1 MSGAALVQ
9 ARQRPIRSIVPL
21 AALAI
26 ATVAFVAPAVAH
38 AIELWST
45 TEEFSYGFLIVPI
58 SVALAVARRGRLR
71 DIQRTG
77 ENAGLLVA
85 AIAVIAFV
93 IAERVGINAIAGLAV
108 SPLLWGMTLYL
119 FGRRVARELAF
130 PIAFLA
136 FGLAPYRGLLDNV
149 GFALQVVTAQGA
161 GSLATVLRLPVTL
174 DGLVLHLPAFAFV
187 VAEACSGMSSLLSL
201 LALSSLW
208 ISLADATVPARIA
221 VIVTVLPLVVAAN
234 IIRVTLVLAVAWYI
248 GPDTAIG
255 FFHGA
260 SSAVLFGVALTSL
273 IAFSWVVGCRLRLE
287 R

>member
-1 MSGAALVQ
+1 MSGIALSR
-9 ARQRPIRSIVPL
+9 ARRWPTESIAPL

-26 ATVAFVAPAVAH
+26 ATAFFVAPAAAH
-38 AIELWST
+38 AIDLWST

-58 SVALAVARRGRLR
+58 SIALTVARRGRLR
-71 DIQRTG
+71 KERTG
-77 ENAGLLVA
+77 DNAGLIVV
-85 AIAVIAFV
+85 AIAVITYV

-119 FGRRVARELAF
+119 FGRRTARELTF

-149 GFALQVVTAQGA
+149 GFALQVVTAHGA
-161 GSLATVLRLPVTL
+161 ATLGDLVKLPVTL
-174 DGLVLHLPAFAFV
+174 DGLVLHLPAFGFV

-208 ISLADATVPARIA
+208 IYVAEGTTAARFA
-221 VIVTVLPLVVAAN
+221 VILAVLPIVILAN
-234 IIRVTLVLAVAWYI
+234 IVRVTLVLAVAFRL
-248 GPDTAIG
+248 GPEAALG
-255 FFHGA
+255 FFHGL
-260 SSAVLFGVALTSL
+260 SSAVLFGVALAGL
-273 IAFSWVVGCRLRLE
+273 IAFSRVVGCRLRSE

>member
-1 MSGAALVQ
+1 MRG
-9 ARQRPIRSIVPL
+9 IVPL

-26 ATVAFVAPAVAH
+26 VTAAFVAPAVAH

-58 SVALAVARRGRLR
+58 SVALVVAGRERLHG
-71 DIQRTG
+71 IQRTG

-85 AIAVIAFV
+85 AISVIAYV
-93 IAERVGINAIAGLAV
+93 VAERVGINAVAGLAV

-161 GSLATVLRLPVTL
+161 GGLASVLRLPVTL
-174 DGLVLHLPAFAFV
+174 DGLVLHLPAFGFV

-208 ISLADATVPARIA
+208 IYLADATAPARVA
-221 VIVTVLPLVVAAN
+221 VIASVLPIVVAAN
-234 IIRVTLVLAVAWYI
+234 VVRVTLVLAVAWYL
-248 GPDTAIG
+248 GPDTAMG